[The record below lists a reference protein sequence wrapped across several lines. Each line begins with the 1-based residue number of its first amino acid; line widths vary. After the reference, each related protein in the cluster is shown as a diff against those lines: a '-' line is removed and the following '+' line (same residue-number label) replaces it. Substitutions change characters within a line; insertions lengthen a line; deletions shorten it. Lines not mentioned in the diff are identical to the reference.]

1 MSYREVSDELEKIL
15 RLKTA
20 PVAVKLYKDA
30 KDLPKEPVDYKVNLC
45 QLVSTARY
53 QGKQSGGVPELMI
66 CSMGASCVG
75 LIDTP
80 EAITSGQA
88 AVGAYCK
95 DIECGKTF
103 MANTFRLGDKG
114 KQYAGINVQPL
125 KTAKE
130 DPDVVVM
137 YVNPAQIMRLVHACA
152 YDNGEKV
159 AADTVCEAALCS
171 SIGYVIENN
180 KPVIAFPCAGDRIFG
195 GTQNDEVVFAAPYA
209 LFRDKIVEN
218 LKKTAMGGFSVYPI
232 PPNMAWTPT
241 MPPTYTIAPEDLK

>member
-1 MSYREVSDELEKIL
+1 MLRLTLNVFCYIIQSFTAKKRSFKTNFTKFNPSGLIFITIVIYLRYRNYYKKGAFKMSYREVSDELEKIL

-30 KDLPKEPVDYKVNLC
+30 KVLPKEPVDYKVNLC

-137 YVNPAQIMRLVHACA
+137 YVKSRSDYGVWYMACA
-152 YDNGEKV
+152 YDNG
-159 AADTVCEAALCS
+159 
-171 SIGYVIENN
+171 
-180 KPVIAFPCAGDRIFG
+180 
-195 GTQNDEVVFAAPYA
+195 
-209 LFRDKIVEN
+209 
-218 LKKTAMGGFSVYPI
+218 KK
-232 PPNMAWTPT
+232 
-241 MPPTYTIAPEDLK
+241 